1 VRSSARQKR
10 IPEVT
15 SRPGFNGAQAGYVL
29 ITTLAGMLLCVTI
42 VSSLLAVT
50 LSTMSIEESGRTR
63 EQQNRAAEGAVE
75 VAINQIRNNGSI
87 AAADVPLPKQCS
99 RSLVVPTPTT
109 TPTSPI
115 ISGLRPNQSV
125 QNPLLIAEPWG
136 TISILGAKLTG
147 ATSVNFGSRA
157 ATSFAIVSDTEITAV
172 VPAPAAL
179 TTGSVVNVSVSTPA
193 GGVSA
198 PIATAQFNYCDPN
211 YDLSLKPDEQLPRVP
226 TDEGYDA
233 KYDPAL
239 DTKMVN
245 APCEPVNNL
254 VNIDGF
260 RVRIKCYNGGLTQ
273 YPPLGG
279 DPVEGVPADD
289 GGTAL
294 RLVGDRSYQG
304 DPNSALD
311 QLPTVDEAKS
321 WRQFPFGDAMTQGFN
336 LGELNASTTKGQLVY
351 AGAAPLRTVG
361 SVEVQNQIVALTD
374 AGPAMKVDGTVR
386 QGGPGLFASATG
398 TTGCGIA
405 EPNDNAGA
413 SQADIFANLTLI
425 GSANAVLCSAPAASF
440 SGTGGLAPARRVLPC
455 TSVTNPPCAEV
466 AANGDWDNARVQ
478 SAQYQD
484 WDQSGTIRAG
494 ADILKYDGLAYDCDS
509 FRVGGASS
517 KVISIPPGSYGPQA
531 TKVLN
536 QWFTSTC
543 PGRTF
548 YFPPGDYWFDV
559 DDPSLPETD
568 PRKHSLVFGE
578 YQNSWVFG
586 LQNFDASSGKRPMNA
601 DFPGKAC
608 LRSAPSTGRS
618 GASITLSARTGLQHT
633 AGRVVVCGP
642 IWAGATHDTA
652 IFQRPALPLG
662 SLLLPDAWSSATFSP
677 EPPNNVQCP
686 SSDLLRKVDSCGL
699 KVKVDNVSQTC
710 WVSGTCGIE
719 KAFQVSGL
727 GKRAADGFEPGPATL
742 PASVF
747 VDLTAAANG
756 TSGQTATRFDITL
769 SNNDSCYMI
778 YLPNSKKSMATAVTS
793 TVSYDIRSDPD
804 NTGAATDGIDGNCDF
819 VLTDSMSQQLL
830 KDAKIAVTVTL
841 NPPQQGLNS
850 FGQGSFWDSVNQL
863 GWDTARGVVNAAR
876 YLTGRST
883 FTDREFKT
891 NNCPPGRDRFGLL
904 YCPRFSAV
912 GPTYTVDTVDLR
924 LNWMPKI
931 DIPAAAAQNNFGTQV
946 NFVNPQNGGRD
957 TSAATTVTSSTAAT
971 ARLTYNLSDP
981 NLRDGFLPVTALS
994 VGAKMSITTPNA
1006 GDTVQFDLLTNATVS
1021 CNPAPDAV
1029 VAGQTCRGATS
1040 TLVESA
1046 ASSDDKV
1053 RCTVSKPLNDFVGPG
1068 NANLERTADFF
1079 ANGALKCQVGKTGP
1093 SVPSVEV
1100 GQLVSHADLVDKAD
1114 STPPQGAV
1122 AAQLEV
1128 LVSLANTGSNRTLSL
1143 DYATVSAK
1151 ADGYQRPLDP
1161 FTVKWNPLT
1170 ENKSYSLPGFP
1181 SARST
1186 DATFNVFGPVS
1197 VPNNDVR
1204 VIWNWDNG
1212 VAADDNDK
1220 PKAAGPTGFAIFNG
1234 GSVSADKCG
1243 AGVSEFCKPGLVASA
1258 LGSWTTGTWPT
1269 NPTDAQKPDPLASSG
1284 ATRFP
1289 FRTARLVACVLD
1301 EKGNSDPAD
1310 DELLPRLDAK
1320 VQISDRQGNLVSP
1333 GSTVSVIDWKILKN
1347 STFKYGASVVDTP
1360 CNIYS

>member
-1 VRSSARQKR
+1 MRSSARQKR

-15 SRPGFNGAQAGYVL
+15 SRSGFNGAQAGYVL
-29 ITTLAGMLLCVTI
+29 ITTLAGMLLCIII

-50 LSTMSIEESGRTR
+50 LSTMTIEESGRTR
-63 EQQNRAAEGAVE
+63 EQQNRAAEGAVD

-87 AAADVPLPKQCS
+87 AAASPPLLKQCN
-99 RSLVVPTPTT
+99 RTLTVGTLTA
-109 TPTSPI
+109 TPTSPVI
-115 ISGLRPNQSV
+115 AVLKPNQSV
-125 QNPLLIAEPWG
+125 IAGGG
-136 TISILGAKLTG
+136 TVIIEGEKLTG
-147 ATSVNFGSRA
+147 ASAVMFGSRA
-157 ATSFAIVSDTEITAV
+157 ATSFAIVSDSKITAV
-172 VPAPAAL
+172 VPAPAAV
-179 TTGSVVNVSVSTPA
+179 TTGTVVNVTVSTPA

-198 PIATAQFNYCDPN
+198 LTGSSQFNYCDPN
-211 YDLSLKPDEQLPRVP
+211 YDLTLKPDEQLPRVP

-233 KYDPAL
+233 KYDPAV
-239 DTKMVN
+239 DTRILN

-260 RVRIKCYNGGLTQ
+260 RVRIKCYNEGLSQ
-273 YPPLGG
+273 YGPLGG
-279 DPVEGVPADD
+279 PPVEGVPADD

-304 DPNSALD
+304 DPNSLLD
-311 QLPTVDEAKS
+311 QLPTVDKAKS
-321 WRQFPFGDAMTQGFN
+321 WRQFPFDGAMTQGFN
-336 LGELNASTTKGQLVY
+336 LAELNAPTTKGQLVY
-351 AGAAPLRTVG
+351 TGAAPLRTVG
-361 SVEVQNQIVALTD
+361 AVQVQNQIVALTD
-374 AGPAMKVDGTVR
+374 AGPAMKVDGTVS
-386 QGGPGLFASATG
+386 QGGAGLFASATG
-398 TTGCGIA
+398 TNGCGIA
-405 EPNDNAGA
+405 EPNDDAGA
-413 SQADIFANLTLI
+413 SRADILANLPLV
-425 GSANAVLCSAPAASF
+425 GSANAVLCSAPAESF

-455 TSVTNPPCAEV
+455 TSATSPPCAEV
-466 AANGDWDNARVQ
+466 TANGDWDNARVQ

-494 ADILKYDGLAYDCDS
+494 ADSLKYDGLAYDCDT
-509 FRVGGASS
+509 FRVGAASS

-548 YFPPGDYWFDV
+548 YFAPGDYWFDV

-601 DFPGKAC
+601 DFPGNAC
-608 LRSAPSTGRS
+608 VRSAPSTGRS

-662 SLLLPDAWSSATFSP
+662 SVLLPDAWSSTSFGP

-699 KVKVDNVSQTC
+699 KVNVDDVEPGC
-710 WVSGTCGIE
+710 WASGTCG
-719 KAFQVSGL
+719 KDRAFQVSGL
-727 GKRAADGFEPGPATL
+727 GKRTTDGFEPGAAPL

-747 VDLTAAANG
+747 LDLTASANG
-756 TSGQTATRFDITL
+756 TSGLTATRFDITL
-769 SNNDSCYMI
+769 SNNASCYMI
-778 YLPNSKKSMATAVTS
+778 YLPNSKKSIATPVAS
-793 TVSYDIRSDPD
+793 TISYDIRYDPIAD
-804 NTGAATDGIDGNCDF
+804 TSDGIDGTCDN

-830 KDAKIAVTVTL
+830 KDAKVAVTVTL
-841 NPPQQGLNS
+841 NPPQQSLNTFGLGPIGDYFTN
-850 FGQGSFWDSVNQL
+850 L
-863 GWDTARGVVNAAR
+863 GWGAAR
-876 YLTGRST
+876 AFYNLGQLFGGRRLTDS
-883 FTDREFKT
+883 EFKLR
-891 NNCPPGRDRFGLL
+891 NCPAGRDTWVILR
-904 YCPRFSAV
+904 CPRFPAT
-912 GPTYTVDTVDLR
+912 GPSYTVDTIDLR

-946 NFVNPQNGGRD
+946 SFVNPQNGGRD

-1079 ANGALKCQVGKTGP
+1079 VNGALKCQVGKTGP

-1128 LVSLANTGSNRTLSL
+1128 LVSLANTGTNRTLSL

-1170 ENKSYSLPGFP
+1170 ENKTYSVPGSP

-1269 NPTDAQKPDPLASSG
+1269 NPTDAQKPDPLASTG

-1347 STFKYGASVVDTP
+1347 STFKYGASAVDTL